1 MSLMMR
7 GARARVE
14 LRALRMKQTLGGPAI
29 VLALVLGETA
39 VGGLAVLWLSDAWGR
54 TRMGFFKL
62 IGAVLASM
70 AILAWLA
77 ARAPLLNGPT
87 TSNAARAGVALLMSF
102 AIATVLWQVLLWA
115 GARAPSRIVGIAAVP
130 IGIAALVTIAFDPAA
145 ASKPAS
151 AAFQLLAG
159 ALFAG
164 AVTDG
169 LLLGH
174 WYLVERKLTRAPLA
188 RMNTL
193 FLAGCVVAIVG
204 AILGRHPGTA
214 TVQLSPLLGAGAL
227 AAYLAV
233 GLAALCVMI
242 GFFIRALVK
251 EDSIQAATGLFYL
264 AVILALAA
272 EFAAKVRFF

>member
-1 MSLMMR
+1 
-7 GARARVE
+7 
-14 LRALRMKQTLGGPAI
+14 
-29 VLALVLGETA
+29 
-39 VGGLAVLWLSDAWGR
+39 
-54 TRMGFFKL
+54 MGFFKL
-62 IGAVLASM
+62 IGGVLAVL

-77 ARAPLLNGPT
+77 GRAPLLGSRVTGSTTLLAIPKTPT
-87 TSNAARAGVALLMSF
+87 AARTGVALLLAF
-102 AIATVLWQVLLWA
+102 AVATVVWQVLLWF
-115 GARAPSRIVGIAAVP
+115 GARALSKAVGILAVP
-130 IGIAALVTIAFDPAA
+130 IGVAALIAIAYDPAA
-145 ASKPAS
+145 SSSGIS

-174 WYLVERKLTRAPLA
+174 WYLVERKLSRAPLA
-188 RMNTL
+188 RMNYF
-193 FLAGCVVAIVG
+193 FLGGCGVAIIG
-204 AILGRHPGTA
+204 AILGRHGGAGQATA
-214 TVQLSPLLGAGAL
+214 DLSPLLGAGSL
-227 AAYLAV
+227 AAYLAI

>member
-1 MSLMMR
+1 MTHS
-7 GARARVE
+7 
-14 LRALRMKQTLGGPAI
+14 LGGPAI
-29 VLALVLGETA
+29 VLALVLSETA
-39 VGGLAVLWLSDAWGR
+39 VGGLATLWLSASWGK

-62 IGAVLASM
+62 VGAVLTAC

-77 ARAPLLNGPT
+77 ARAPLLDGATVT
-87 TSNAARAGVALLMSF
+87 TAGRVSVALLGAF
-102 AIATVLWQVLLWA
+102 AAANVLWQGLLWF
-115 GARAPSRIVGIAAVP
+115 GARGPSRIVGIAAVP
-130 IGIAALVTIAFDPAA
+130 VGAAALIALALDPAA
-145 ASKPAS
+145 ASPAAA

-164 AVTDG
+164 AATDG

-174 WYLVERKLTRAPLA
+174 WYLVERKLSRAPLA
-188 RMNTL
+188 AINRY
-193 FLAGCVVAIVG
+193 FIAGCCVAIVG
-204 AILGRHPGTA
+204 AILGRNGGGQA
-214 TVQLSPLLGAGAL
+214 RADLSPLLGVGAL

-233 GLAALCVMI
+233 GLAALCIMI
-242 GFFIRALVK
+242 ALFIRALVK

>member
-1 MSLMMR
+1 MMR

-14 LRALRMKQTLGGPAI
+14 PRAQLMKHTLGGPAI
-29 VLALVLGETA
+29 VLALVMGETA

-62 IGAVLASM
+62 IGAVLTAF

-77 ARAPLLNGPT
+77 ARAPLLGGSAT
-87 TSNAARAGVALLMSF
+87 TAAARVGVALLLSF
-102 AIATVLWQVLLWA
+102 AIATVVWQVLLWV
-115 GARAPSRIVGIAAVP
+115 GQRALSRVVGIAAVP
-130 IGIAALVTIAFDPAA
+130 IGVAALIAIALDPAA
-145 ASKPAS
+145 ASSGAS

-174 WYLVERKLTRAPLA
+174 WYLVERKLSRAPLA
-188 RMNTL
+188 RMNTF
-193 FLAGCVVAIVG
+193 FLAGCVVAMVG
-204 AILGRHPGTA
+204 AILGRHSGTA
-214 TVQLSPLLGAGAL
+214 TADLSPLLGAGAL

-233 GLAALCVMI
+233 GLAALCIMI

>member
-1 MSLMMR
+1 MTHS
-7 GARARVE
+7 
-14 LRALRMKQTLGGPAI
+14 LGGPAI

-54 TRMGFFKL
+54 TRIGFFKL
-62 IGAVLASM
+62 TGAVLTAF
-70 AILAWLA
+70 AILAWLSS
-77 ARAPLLNGPT
+77 RAPLLGGSDVPSVAR
-87 TSNAARAGVALLMSF
+87 TSVALLAAF
-102 AIATVLWQVLLWA
+102 AGVCVVWQVLLWA
-115 GARAPSRIVGIAAVP
+115 GARTISRVVGVLAVP
-130 IGIAALVTIAFDPAA
+130 VGIAALVAIGYHPAA
-145 ASKPAS
+145 ANSGIS
-151 AAFQLLAG
+151 GVFQLLAG

-174 WYLVERKLTRAPLA
+174 WYLVERKLSRAPLA
-188 RMNTL
+188 RMNWL
-193 FLAGCVVAIVG
+193 FLGGCAVAIVA
-204 AILGRHPGTA
+204 AILGRHGGGQA
-214 TVQLSPLLGAGAL
+214 RADLSPLLGVGAL

-242 GFFIRALVK
+242 AFFIRALIK

-272 EFAAKVRFF
+272 EFAAKVRYF

>member
-1 MSLMMR
+1 
-7 GARARVE
+7 
-14 LRALRMKQTLGGPAI
+14 MKHTLGGPAI
-29 VLALVLGETA
+29 VLALVMAETA

-62 IGAVLASM
+62 IGGVLAVL

-77 ARAPLLNGPT
+77 ARAPLLGGSAAST
-87 TSNAARAGVALLMSF
+87 AARAGVALLLSF
-102 AIATVLWQVLLWA
+102 AIATVVWQVLLWA
-115 GARAPSRIVGIAAVP
+115 GALKLSRALGILSVP
-130 IGIAALVTIAFDPAA
+130 IGVAALIAIAYDPAA
-145 ASKPAS
+145 ASSGIS

-174 WYLVERKLTRAPLA
+174 WYLVERKLSRAPLA
-188 RMNTL
+188 RMNSF
-193 FLAGCVVAIVG
+193 FLAGCGVAIIG
-204 AILGRHPGTA
+204 AILGRHSGTA
-214 TVQLSPLLGAGAL
+214 TADLSPLLGAGAL

-233 GLAALCVMI
+233 GLAALCIMI

>member
-1 MSLMMR
+1 
-7 GARARVE
+7 
-14 LRALRMKQTLGGPAI
+14 MKHTLGGPAI
-29 VLALVLGETA
+29 VLALVMGETA

-62 IGAVLASM
+62 IGGVLTAF

-77 ARAPLLNGPT
+77 ARAPLLGGSQTASHVPLAAPAAAPT
-87 TSNAARAGVALLMSF
+87 AARVGVALLLSF
-102 AIATVLWQVLLWA
+102 AIATVVWQLLLWA
-115 GARAPSRIVGIAAVP
+115 GRRSASRVVGIAAVP
-130 IGIAALVTIAFDPAA
+130 IGVSALVAIAFDPAA
-145 ASKPAS
+145 SSKGIS

-174 WYLVERKLTRAPLA
+174 WYLVERKLSRAPLA
-188 RMNTL
+188 RMNSF
-193 FLAGCVVAIVG
+193 FLAGCGVAIVG
-204 AILGRHPGTA
+204 AILGRHGGAGQATA
-214 TVQLSPLLGAGAL
+214 DLSPLLGAGSL

>member
-1 MSLMMR
+1 
-7 GARARVE
+7 
-14 LRALRMKQTLGGPAI
+14 MKQTLGGPAI

-62 IGAVLASM
+62 IGAVLATM
-70 AILAWLA
+70 AILTWLA
-77 ARAPLLNGPT
+77 ARAPLLSGRAHAPA
-87 TSNAARAGVALLMSF
+87 SARAAVALLLTF
-102 AIATVLWQVLLWA
+102 AVATVVWQALLWA
-115 GARAPSRIVGIAAVP
+115 GAERISRILGVVAVP
-130 IGIAALVTIAFDPAA
+130 IGVAALIMIAFDPAA

-188 RMNTL
+188 RMNTY

-204 AILGRHPGTA
+204 AILGRHPGQA
-214 TVQLSPLLGAGAL
+214 SVQLSPLLGAGAL

-242 GFFIRALVK
+242 GVFIRALVK

>member
-1 MSLMMR
+1 MMR

-14 LRALRMKQTLGGPAI
+14 LRALRMKHTLGGPAI
-29 VLALVLGETA
+29 VLALVLGEAA

-62 IGAVLASM
+62 IGAVLASF

-77 ARAPLLNGPT
+77 ARAPLLNGPAT
-87 TSNAARAGVALLMSF
+87 TAARAGVALLISF
-102 AIATVLWQVLLWA
+102 AIATVVWQVLLWA
-115 GARAPSRIVGIAAVP
+115 GRLKASRIVGIAAVP

-193 FLAGCVVAIVG
+193 FLAGCGVAIVG
-204 AILGRHPGTA
+204 AILGRHPGEATA
-214 TVQLSPLLGAGAL
+214 QLSPLLGAGAL

-233 GLAALCVMI
+233 GLVALCVMI
-242 GFFIRALVK
+242 GLFIRALVK